1 MNQNTKGRD
10 GDRIIMKQSEIIK
23 AARAQLPDNP
33 AMAAY
38 ILRDTI
44 AAQRDDD
51 IYRMAMLLSRD
62 GASVNDVRGL
72 LDDIAEWYADHV
84 EMTQ

>member
-1 MNQNTKGRD
+1 
-10 GDRIIMKQSEIIK
+10 MKQSEIIK
-23 AARAQLPDNP
+23 AARAQLPRDP
-33 AMAAY
+33 ELAAH

-72 LDDIAEWYADHV
+72 LDDIADWCADHV
-84 EMTQ
+84 EVK

>member
-1 MNQNTKGRD
+1 
-10 GDRIIMKQSEIIK
+10 MKQSEILK
-23 AARAQLPDNP
+23 AARAHLPNDP
-33 AMAAY
+33 TMAAY

-44 AAQRDDD
+44 AAKRDDD

-84 EMTQ
+84 EATP

>member
-1 MNQNTKGRD
+1 
-10 GDRIIMKQSEIIK
+10 MKQSEILK
-23 AARAQLPDNP
+23 AARAHLPNDP
-33 AMAAY
+33 TMAAH

-44 AAQRDDD
+44 AAKRDDD

-84 EMTQ
+84 EATP